1 MVEGATSYTE
11 RNYILVLI
19 NGDGESVLG
28 DWDR

>member
-11 RNYILVLI
+11 RNYILVLK